1 MLPITSMTSALAAVA
16 LVVLS
21 IRVSL
26 RRKTVGVKLGHSEDV
41 VLMRRIRAQGNFIE
55 YVPLALILLA
65 LAEYRQAPAAMLWTI
80 AGLLIIGR
88 SLHLAGI
95 LTARTPLSAP
105 GMVGTYGTLLVGA
118 AALILG

>member
-1 MLPITSMTSALAAVA
+1 MLPITSMTAALAAVA

-26 RRKTVGVKLGHSEDV
+26 YRKKVGVKIGFGEDV
-41 VLMRRIRAQGNFIE
+41 ALMRRIRAQGNFIE

-65 LAEYRQAPAAMLWTI
+65 LAEYRQAPTAMLWTI
-80 AGLLIIGR
+80 AGLLIVGR
-88 SLHLAGI
+88 GLHVAGI

-105 GMVGTYGTLLVGA
+105 GMVGTYSALLVGA
-118 AALILG
+118 AALAFG

>member
-1 MLPITSMTSALAAVA
+1 MLPITSMTAALAAVA

-26 RRKTVGVKLGHSEDV
+26 RRKQVGLKLGHSEDV

-65 LAEYRQAPAAMLWTI
+65 LAEYRQAPVVMLWTI
-80 AGLLIIGR
+80 AALLIAGR

-95 LTARTPLSAP
+95 MTARTPLSAP
-105 GMVGTYGTLLVGA
+105 GMVGTYGALLVGA
-118 AALILG
+118 AALLLG